1 MGCYILKL
9 SVMRKF
15 YAFIIVSILSW
26 GGVWAQT
33 PDVPQGVVCDFPTV
47 LDSLTGET
55 PVCPVLGTLT
65 VAVSETDSDRLV
77 FITPISA
84 GVVLGGMQAKF
95 KMTVSGV
102 SGTFYTDASLNV
114 DNTQLLGGV
123 AIIGDTALQ
132 GVDLRG
138 KTLSVTA
145 QITGCHAADATDPTS
160 SAGITTETV
169 AFTVPLPCPAFY
181 DTRDTIS
188 GTTYRL
194 LSHIQLGSAYQY
206 QNLHFVVNDGAEDV
220 TVGASYN
227 SNFECR
233 SIGFPYNQSFVW
245 AGKTITFYP
254 VLEVKCGL
262 DMNNFVT
269 ITGPSF
275 MHSFIQCPV
284 LGAISLH
291 SNGSSNP
298 YQRQDTL
305 YVTVSNYSTTVA
317 SIGAVVT
324 PQGSSSSINWTLDQW
339 TANHNAA
346 YKVFTLAELQQLGL
360 STSDLTASVT
370 ANLTVNTNTQGCSN
384 ASVSGQI
391 VLAALPECP
400 SFATTATTVVTQQSN
415 SSLVATTPLS
425 HYSSALIHHTGVS
438 GQDSLYYT
446 LYVNTTDT
454 SLMGA
459 LAGSFA
465 AVYDAQ
471 TQMMTCTLP
480 SEQVTFNARYDF
492 VPHVN
497 LTGYCNT
504 LSDAPVTIDGPAGY
518 VVPVVHCPSYSP
530 TTTAVQNPDGSVTV
544 THQIVDYNPNM
555 LNFLNMPRVYAV
567 DSNILVF
574 KTSTNVMIDADGLL
588 TCTFPASDLAG
599 RPSHNVFFRPRIY
612 LSNDYCTTQPGTG
625 PASNTICV
633 PYSNLPTFTALSH
646 SDGMGKVNL
655 FKNEG
660 VTLKAKVSGSGAF
673 SVNQVAQAG
682 FLLSREPIT
691 EYSADKAVV
700 GALVGTT
707 GDTISYK
714 VGMDS
719 CGGVTYFRPYVI
731 LGGCDPH
738 TVLGPQSS
746 FEMWAPD
753 FTVSANP
760 THVAAGGSVTL
771 NAVATMTV
779 SSWNSQTSYGI
790 PSQEI
795 PSFANSCGLTYLED
809 CSTTKNMEVWM
820 YLLVGLRNCST
831 FWNNFHGMIYNALG
845 MDPGNA
851 GFQYRWERN
860 GSTFFSTTSP
870 SDPGVTTTTQ
880 TSTTVYTGVADFS
893 YNGVHCVQK
902 RKITVAVP

>member
-1 MGCYILKL
+1 
-9 SVMRKF
+9 MRNLF
-15 YAFIIVSILSW
+15 AFIIVSLMSCS
-26 GGVWAQT
+26 VLWAQT
-33 PDVPQGVVCDFPTV
+33 PDVPQGVVCDFSTV

-55 PVCPVLGTLT
+55 PVCPVLGTPT
-65 VAVSETDSDRLV
+65 VAFSESDSNRLV
-77 FITPISA
+77 FITPILS
-84 GVVLGGMQAKF
+84 GVVLDDMQAKF
-95 KMTVSGV
+95 KMTVSGM
-102 SGTFYTDASLNV
+102 SGTFYTDATMNAG
-114 DNTQLLGGV
+114 NTQMLGGV
-123 AIIGDTALQ
+123 AVTGDAALQ
-132 GVDLRG
+132 GADLRG

-160 SAGITTETV
+160 SSGITTETV
-169 AFTVPLPCPAFY
+169 SFTVPLPCPAFY
-181 DTRDTIS
+181 DTKDTIIS
-188 GTTYRL
+188 GTIPSYRL

-206 QNLHFVVNDGAEDV
+206 QNLHFVVNDGTGDI
-220 TVGASYN
+220 TIGASYN

-245 AGKTITFYP
+245 SGKTITFYP

-275 MHSFIQCPV
+275 MHSFIQCPT
-284 LGAISLH
+284 LGTISLH

-305 YVTVSNYSTTVA
+305 FVTVSNYSTTVA
-317 SIGAVVT
+317 SIGVTVT
-324 PQGSSSSINWTLDQW
+324 PQGSSSSVTWTLDQW
-339 TANHNAA
+339 TSNHSSA
-346 YKVFTLAELQQLGL
+346 YKVLTLTELQQLGL
-360 STSDLTASVT
+360 STSNLTASVT
-370 ANLTVNTNTQGCSN
+370 ANLTVNANTQNCTN

-391 VLAALPECP
+391 VLAALPDCP
-400 SFATTATTVVTQQSN
+400 SFATTANTEVTKQN
-415 SSLVATTPLS
+415 SGSLVATTSLS
-425 HYSSALIHHTGVS
+425 HYNPALIHHTGVS

-446 LYVNTTDT
+446 IYVNTADT
-454 SLMGA
+454 TQMGA
-459 LAGSFA
+459 LAGSYA

-471 TQMMTCTLP
+471 TQTMTCTF
-480 SEQVTFNARYDF
+480 SAAQVTPGARYDF

-497 LTGYCNT
+497 LMGYCNS
-504 LSDAPVTIDGPAGY
+504 LSDSYITIDGPTGY
-518 VVPVVHCPSYSP
+518 IVVSVNCPSYSP
-530 TTTAVQNPDGSVTV
+530 TTLAVRNPDGSVTV
-544 THQIVDYNPNM
+544 TNQLVDYNPVM
-555 LNFLNMPRVYAV
+555 MNFQTMPRVFAY
-567 DSNILVF
+567 DSNALSF
-574 KTSTNVMIDADGLL
+574 KTSTNVYINSDGLL
-588 TCTFPASDLAG
+588 TCTFPASDLTA
-599 RPSHNVFFRPRIY
+599 RPSHNAYFRPRIF
-612 LSNDYCTTQPGTG
+612 LSSTYCPTQPGSG
-625 PASNTICV
+625 PASNRICL
-633 PYSNLPTFTALSH
+633 PYTNLPTLTALSH

-771 NAVATMTV
+771 SAVASMTV
-779 SSWNSQTSYGI
+779 GTWNSQTSYGI
-790 PSQEI
+790 PCQEI
-795 PSFANSCGLTYLED
+795 PSFANNCGLGYTED

-820 YLLVGLRNCST
+820 YLLVGLRSCTT
-831 FWNNFHGMIYNALG
+831 FWNNFHGLIENAFG

-851 GFQYRWERN
+851 DFQYRWERN

-880 TSTTVYTGVADFS
+880 TSTTVYTGVSDFS

>member
-1 MGCYILKL
+1 
-9 SVMRKF
+9 MRKF
-15 YAFIIVSILSW
+15 FAFIIVCLLCW
-26 GGVWAQT
+26 GVVSAQT
-33 PDVPQGVVCDFPTV
+33 PDVPQGTVCDFPTV

-55 PVCPVLGTLT
+55 PVCPVLGTPT
-65 VAVSETDSDRLV
+65 VAFSETDSNRLV
-77 FITPISA
+77 FTTPILG
-84 GVVLGGMQAKF
+84 GVVLDDMQAKF
-95 KMTVSGV
+95 KMTVSGM
-102 SGTFYTDASLNV
+102 SGTFYTNASFNTG
-114 DNTQLLGGV
+114 NTQLLGGV
-123 AIIGDTALQ
+123 AITGDAALQ

-145 QITGCHAADATDPTS
+145 QITGCHAADAPDPTS

-169 AFTVPLPCPAFY
+169 AFAVPLPCPTFY

-206 QNLHFVVNDGAEDV
+206 QNEHFVVKEGGDSV
-220 TVGASYN
+220 SVGASYN
-227 SNFECR
+227 SNSEFR
-233 SIGFPYNQSFVW
+233 SIGFPYNQSFIW
-245 AGKTITFYP
+245 KDKTITFYP

-262 DMNNFVT
+262 DMSSFVT

-275 MHSFIQCPV
+275 MHSFIQCPT
-284 LGAISLH
+284 LGTISLH

-298 YQRQDTL
+298 SLRRDTL
-305 YVTVSNYSTTVA
+305 FVAVSNYSTTVA
-317 SIGAVVT
+317 SIGVTVT
-324 PQGSSSSINWTLDQW
+324 PQGSSSSVTWVLDQW
-339 TANHNAA
+339 TANHSAA
-346 YKVFTLAELQQLGL
+346 YKVLTLTELQQLGL
-360 STSDLTASVT
+360 STSELTASVT
-370 ANLTVNTNTQGCSN
+370 ANLTVNANTQNCTN
-384 ASVSGQI
+384 ASVSCQI
-391 VLAALPECP
+391 VLASLPECP

-415 SSLVATTPLS
+415 SSLMVTTPLS
-425 HYSSALIHHTGVS
+425 HYNPALIHHTGVS

-454 SLMGA
+454 TQMGA
-459 LAGSFA
+459 LTGSYA

-471 TQMMTCTLP
+471 TQTMTCTLP
-480 SEQVTFNARYDF
+480 SAQVTFNARYDF

-497 LTGYCNT
+497 LTGYCNSV
-504 LSDAPVTIDGPAGY
+504 SDNPVTIDGPSGY
-518 VVPVVHCPSYSP
+518 VVAVVHCPSYGP
-530 TTTAVQNPDGSVTV
+530 TTMAVRNPDGSITV
-544 THQIVDYNPNM
+544 THQIVDYYPTM
-555 LNFLNMPRVYAV
+555 MHPQVSPRAYAF
-567 DSNILVF
+567 DSLGIRRII
-574 KTSTNVMIDADGLL
+574 KTNVLINAEGLAS
-588 TCTFPASDLAG
+588 CTFPASDFIAY
-599 RPSHNVFFRPRIY
+599 PSQNMKFAFQIY
-612 LSNDYCTTQPGTG
+612 LNPTYCLQLTSYSPLSNGICIPCT
-625 PASNTICV
+625 NI
-633 PYSNLPTFTALSH
+633 PTLTALSH

-660 VTLKAKVSGSGAF
+660 VTLKAKVSGNGAF

-700 GALVGTT
+700 GTLVGTT

-779 SSWNSQTSYGI
+779 GTWNSQTSYGI
-790 PSQEI
+790 PCQEI

>member
-1 MGCYILKL
+1 MCWGLL
-9 SVMRKF
+9 S
-15 YAFIIVSILSW
+15 
-26 GGVWAQT
+26 AQT
-33 PDVPQGVVCDFPTV
+33 PDAPQGTVCDLPTV

-55 PVCPVLGTLT
+55 PVCPVLGTPT
-65 VAVSETDSDRLV
+65 VAFSETDSSRLV
-77 FITPISA
+77 FTTPILG
-84 GVVLGGMQAKF
+84 GVVVDGTQTKF

-102 SGTFYTDASLNV
+102 SGTFYTNATLNV

-123 AIIGDTALQ
+123 AITGDAALQ

-145 QITGCHAADATDPTS
+145 QITGCHAVDATDPTS
-160 SAGITTETV
+160 SAGIATEAV
-169 AFTVPLPCPAFY
+169 SFTVPLPCPAFY
-181 DTRDTIS
+181 DTKDTIIS
-188 GTTYRL
+188 GTIPSYRL

-206 QNLHFVVNDGAEDV
+206 QNLHFVVNDGTGDIN
-220 TVGASYN
+220 VGASYN
-227 SNFECR
+227 SNFEFR

-254 VLEVKCGL
+254 VLDVKCGL

-269 ITGPSF
+269 ITGPSY
-275 MHSFIQCPV
+275 MHSFIQCPA

-291 SNGSSNP
+291 SNGSTNP

-305 YVTVSNYSTTVA
+305 FVAVSNYSSAVS
-317 SIGAVVT
+317 SIGATVT
-324 PQGSSSSINWTLDQW
+324 PQGSSSSDNWALDQW
-339 TANHNAA
+339 TANHTAA
-346 YKVFTLAELQQLGL
+346 YKVLTLTELQQLGL
-360 STSDLTASVT
+360 STANLTASVT
-370 ANLTVNTNTQGCSN
+370 ANLTVNANTQNCTN

-391 VLAALPECP
+391 VLSALPECP

-425 HYSSALIHHTGVS
+425 HYNPALIHHTGVS

-446 LYVNTTDT
+446 IYKNTSDT
-454 SLMGA
+454 TQ
-459 LAGSFA
+459 AGFLVGSYA

-471 TQMMTCTLP
+471 TQTMSCTFPFEL
-480 SEQVTFNARYDF
+480 VTFNARYDF

-497 LTGYCNT
+497 LTGYCNS
-504 LSDAPVTIDGPAGY
+504 LSDVPITIDGPAGY
-518 VVPVVHCPSYSP
+518 VVTALHCPSYGP
-530 TTTAVQNPDGSVTV
+530 MTTAVRNPDGSVTV
-544 THQIVDYNPNM
+544 THQLLNYNQVMMHPT
-555 LNFLNMPRVYAV
+555 NMPRVQAC
-567 DSNILVF
+567 DSNMLVF
-574 KTSTNVMIDADGLL
+574 KTSTSVLISSDGLL
-588 TCTFPASDLAG
+588 TCTFPASDLTA
-599 RPSHNVFFRPRIY
+599 RPSHNVYFRPRIF
-612 LSNDYCTTQPGTG
+612 LSNTYCTTSPGSG
-625 PASNTICV
+625 PASNYVCL
-633 PYSNLPTFTALSH
+633 PYTNLPTLTAVSH
-646 SDGMGKVNL
+646 TDGVGKVNL

-660 VTLKAKVSGSGAF
+660 VILKAKVSGSGNF
-673 SVNQVAQAG
+673 SLNQVAQAG

-700 GALVGTT
+700 GAFGGTT
-707 GDTISYK
+707 GDTLSYK

-719 CGGVTYFRPYVI
+719 CGGVTYYRPYVI

-771 NAVATMTV
+771 TAVATMTV
-779 SSWNSQTSYGI
+779 GTWNSQTSYGI
-790 PSQEI
+790 PCQEI
-795 PSFANSCGLTYLED
+795 PSFANSCGLTYSED
-809 CSTTKNMEVWM
+809 CSTTKNMEVWL
-820 YLLVGLRNCST
+820 YLLVGLRNCSS
-831 FWNNFHGMIYNALG
+831 FWNSFHGMIYNALG

-851 GFQYRWERN
+851 DFRYRWERN
-860 GSTFFSTTSP
+860 GSTFFSTTSH
-870 SDPGVTTTTQ
+870 SAPGVTTDTPTA
-880 TSTTVYTGVADFS
+880 TTVYTGVADFS

>member
-1 MGCYILKL
+1 
-9 SVMRKF
+9 MRKF
-15 YAFIIVSILSW
+15 SEFMVVFLMCWGVLS
-26 GGVWAQT
+26 AQT
-33 PDVPQGVVCDFPTV
+33 PDVPQGGVCDFPTV

-65 VAVSETDSDRLV
+65 VAFSETDSNRLV
-77 FITPISA
+77 FTTPISS
-84 GVVLGGMQAKF
+84 GVLLDGMQAKF
-95 KMTVSGV
+95 KMTVSGM
-102 SGTFYTDASLNV
+102 SGTFYTNATLNA

-123 AIIGDTALQ
+123 AITGDAALQ
-132 GVDLRG
+132 GADLRG

-160 SAGITTETV
+160 SAGITTETISLM
-169 AFTVPLPCPAFY
+169 VPLPCPAFY
-181 DTRDTIS
+181 DTKDTIIS
-188 GTTYRL
+188 GTIPSYRL

-206 QNLHFVVNDGAEDV
+206 QNLHFVVNDGTGDI

-233 SIGFPYNQSFVW
+233 SIGFPYNQSFIW

-262 DMNNFVT
+262 DMSSFVT

-275 MHSFIQCPV
+275 MHSFIQCPT
-284 LGAISLH
+284 LGTISLH

-298 YQRQDTL
+298 SLRRDTL
-305 YVTVSNYSTTVA
+305 FVAVSNYSTTVA
-317 SIGAVVT
+317 SIGVTVT
-324 PQGSSSSINWTLDQW
+324 PQGSSSSVTWVLDQW
-339 TANHNAA
+339 TANHSAA
-346 YKVFTLAELQQLGL
+346 YKVLTLTELQQLGL
-360 STSDLTASVT
+360 STSELTASVT
-370 ANLTVNTNTQGCSN
+370 ANLTVNANTQNCTN

-391 VLAALPECP
+391 VLSALPECP
-400 SFATTATTVVTQQSN
+400 FFATTATTEVTKQN
-415 SSLVATTPLS
+415 SGSLVATTPLS
-425 HYSSALIHHTGVS
+425 HYNPASIHHTGVS

-446 LYVNTTDT
+446 LYVNMTDT
-454 SLMGA
+454 TQMGA
-459 LAGSFA
+459 LTGSYV

-471 TQMMTCTLP
+471 TQTMTCTLP
-480 SEQVTFNARYDF
+480 AAQVMPGVRYDF

-497 LTGYCNT
+497 LSGYCN
-504 LSDAPVTIDGPAGY
+504 SVSESYVTIDGPTGHI
-518 VVPVVHCPSYSP
+518 VVSVNCPSYSQ
-530 TTTAVQNPDGSVTV
+530 TTLAVRNPDGSVTV
-544 THQIVDYNPNM
+544 TNQLVDYNPNLM
-555 LNFLNMPRVYAV
+555 NEQAMPRVFAY
-567 DSNILVF
+567 DSLLWQI
-574 KTSTNVMIDADGLL
+574 TYSTNVVITSEGLL
-588 TCTFPASDLAG
+588 TCSFPASTFASY
-599 RPSHNVFFRPRIY
+599 PSQAVRFRPRMF
-612 LSNDYCTTQPGTG
+612 LNPTYCNTQPGYG
-625 PASNTICV
+625 
-633 PYSNLPTFTALSH
+633 PYSNGVCIPYTNFPTLSAASH
-646 SDGMGKVNL
+646 TDGTGKVNL

-660 VTLKAKVSGSGAF
+660 VILKAKVSGSGNF
-673 SVNQVAQAG
+673 SLNQIAQAG

-719 CGGVTYFRPYVI
+719 CGGVTYYRPYVI
-731 LGGCDPH
+731 MGGCDPH

-779 SSWNSQTSYGI
+779 GSWDQQTSYGI
-790 PSQEI
+790 PCQEI

-851 GFQYRWERN
+851 DFQYRWERN

-870 SDPGVTTTTQ
+870 SAPGVTTTTQ